1 VRVTAAGF
9 LSGRVKGGSA
19 RESVVDVEGVLML
32 PESIR
37 RRFDSI
43 RNLSRQGKRINGLF
57 RLMLS
62 PLLWEQAYAEIA
74 PNRGAL
80 TRGVTDNTLDG
91 FSLER
96 VHTLISRIS
105 AGTYRFTPVRRVY
118 IPKPDGRKLRPLG
131 VPTAD
136 DKLVQGVA
144 KLLLEAIYEPVF
156 SHHSH
161 GFRRNRSC
169 HTALSVI
176 QDTWNGVK
184 WLVDVDVVGFFDNI
198 DHGILL
204 NLLRKRIDDE
214 RFIRLIAQML
224 KAGYIE
230 DWTFHAT
237 FSGTPQGGVVS
248 PILANIYLHELDEFL
263 AGMKA
268 RFDRGKQRRV
278 YIPYQNLSN
287 EIVDHRHLIDQLLAQ
302 GRTAEAEAEK
312 EKVRELQAKR
322 STLPAKNWFDSK
334 FRRLL
339 FCRYADDF
347 LIGVIGSKADAQE
360 IMREVAGF
368 LRDQLKLEASAEK
381 SKVSKASDGAVFL
394 GHHVRTV
401 NVGRVKRVRFQ
412 GRYTHTRG
420 YTSRIRLVVPHDR
433 LVRFNRRK
441 GYGDLSRLKAIHR
454 RYLIDSSVLEIVL
467 AYNAE
472 MRGLANYYRLA
483 NCAKYSLRKLH
494 FLWQTS
500 LLKTL
505 SFKLRRSVNQV
516 ARHLKIRGRLAV
528 RVKAEGRRKER
539 LVEVFALK
547 DLDKLPELDAA
558 VDRLPNTM
566 WTSGRSDVLDRLHSR
581 KCEYCGAAGVPCEVH
596 HAHKLK
602 DVKDTPLWQQVAA
615 ARRRKRVVL
624 CRSCHHALH
633 AGTLNSR
640 EQDTDMRAW
649 RAG

>member
-1 VRVTAAGF
+1 MLANRS
-9 LSGRVKGGSA
+9 L
-19 RESVVDVEGVLML
+19 DVEGVLML

-37 RRFDSI
+37 RRLDSI

-96 VHTLISRIS
+96 VHSLISRIS
-105 AGTYRFTPVRRVY
+105 TGTFRFTPVRRVY
-118 IPKPDGRKLRPLG
+118 IPKPDGQKLRPLG
-131 VPTAD
+131 VPAAD
-136 DKLVQGVA
+136 DKLVQGAV
-144 KLLLEAIYEPVF
+144 KLLLEAIYEPGF
-156 SHHSH
+156 SIRSH

-176 QDTWNGVK
+176 QDTWTGVK

-204 NLLRKRIDDE
+204 DLLRKRIDDE
-214 RFIRLIAQML
+214 RFIRLIAGML
-224 KAGYIE
+224 KAGYME

-237 FSGTPQGGVVS
+237 FSGTPQGGVAS

-268 RFDRGKQRRV
+268 RFDRGKYRQV
-278 YIPYQNLSN
+278 HMPYQYLSST
-287 EIVDHRHLIDQLLAQ
+287 ICKRRHLIDQLRAE
-302 GRTAEAEAEK
+302 GRIAEAEAEK
-312 EKVRELQAKR
+312 EQVRELQAKR
-322 STLPAKNWFDSK
+322 STMPAQNWFDAK

-360 IMREVAGF
+360 IMRQVAAF
-368 LRDQLKLEASAEK
+368 LRDRLRLEASAEK
-381 SKVSKASDGAVFL
+381 SKVSKASDGTVFL
-394 GHHVRTV
+394 GYRVCTV
-401 NVGRVKRVRFQ
+401 SGGRVKRVQFQ
-412 GRYTHTRG
+412 GRHTLTRSA
-420 YTSRIRLVVPHDR
+420 TSRIHLVVPHDR

-454 RYLIDSSVLEIVL
+454 RYLINSSMLEIVL

-483 NCAKYSLRKLH
+483 YCAKFSLRKLH

-500 LLKTL
+500 LLRTL
-505 SFKLRRSVNQV
+505 SLKLRRSVNQV
-516 ARHLKIRGRLAV
+516 ARHLKIGDRLAV
-528 RVKAEGRRKER
+528 RVKAEDGKGR
-539 LVEVFALK
+539 LIEVFALK
-547 DLDKLPELDAA
+547 HLDQLPELGAA

-566 WTSGRSDVLDRLHSR
+566 WTSGRSDVLDRLHAR

-596 HAHKLK
+596 HAHRLK
-602 DVKDTPLWQQVAA
+602 DVKDAPLWQQVAA
-615 ARRRKRVVL
+615 ARRRKRIVL
-624 CRSCHHALH
+624 CRSCHQALH
-633 AGTLNSR
+633 AGTLTAR
-640 EQDTDMRAW
+640 EQDTEMRVR

>member
-1 VRVTAAGF
+1 MRATAAGF
-9 LSGRVKGGSA
+9 PAGRVKDGSA
-19 RESVVDVEGVLML
+19 RESVVAVEGVLML

-37 RRFDSI
+37 RRLDSI

-80 TRGVTDNTLDG
+80 TRGVTDDTLDG

-96 VHTLISRIS
+96 VHSLILRNS

-118 IPKPDGRKLRPLG
+118 IPKPDGKKLRPLG

-136 DKLVQGVA
+136 DKLVQGVV

-156 SHHSH
+156 SHRSH

-169 HTALSVI
+169 HTALFGI

-184 WLVDVDVVGFFDNI
+184 WLVDIDVVGFFDNI
-198 DHGILL
+198 DHSIMLD
-204 NLLRKRIDDE
+204 LLRRKIDDE
-214 RFIRLIAQML
+214 RFIRIIARML
-224 KAGYIE
+224 KAGYME

-268 RFDRGKQRRV
+268 RFDRGKRRRV
-278 YIPYQNLSN
+278 HLPYQNLSN
-287 EIVDHRHLIDQLLAQ
+287 AMVDHRHLIDQLLAQ
-302 GRTAEAEAEK
+302 GRIAEAEAEK

-322 STLPAKNWFDSK
+322 STMPAQNWFDAK

-347 LIGVIGSKADAQE
+347 LIGVIGSKADARE
-360 IMREVAGF
+360 IMEQVAAF
-368 LRDQLKLEASAEK
+368 LRDRLKLEASAEK
-381 SKVSKASDGAVFL
+381 SKVSKASDGTVFL
-394 GHHVRTV
+394 GYCVCTV
-401 NVGRVKRVRFQ
+401 SGGRVKRVRFQ
-412 GRYTHTRG
+412 GRYTRTRSA
-420 YTSRIRLVVPHDR
+420 TSRIHLVVPHDR

-454 RYLIDSSVLEIVL
+454 RYLLNSSVLEIVL

-483 NCAKYSLRKLH
+483 FCAKYSLRKLH
-494 FLWQTS
+494 LLWQTS

-505 SFKLRRSVNQV
+505 SLKLRRSVNQV
-516 ARHLKIRGRLAV
+516 ARHLKIGDRLAV
-528 RVKAEGRRKER
+528 RVKAEGHKER
-539 LVEVFALK
+539 LIEVFILK
-547 DLDKLPELDAA
+547 DLDRLPELGAA

-566 WTSGRSDVLDRLHSR
+566 WTSGRSDVLDRLHAR
-581 KCEYCGAAGVPCEVH
+581 KCQYCGAADLPCEVH

-602 DVKDTPLWQQVAA
+602 DVKDAPLWQQVAA
-615 ARRRKRVVL
+615 ARRRKRTVL
-624 CRSCHHALH
+624 CCSCHHALH
-633 AGTLNSR
+633 AGTLTNR
-640 EQDTDMRAW
+640 NQEAEMRVR

>member
-1 VRVTAAGF
+1 VQVTAAGF
-9 LSGRVKGGSA
+9 LTGRVKGGSA

-37 RRFDSI
+37 RRLDSI
-43 RNLSRQGKRINGLF
+43 RNLSRQGKRINGLL

-80 TRGVTDNTLDG
+80 TRGVTENTLDG

-96 VHTLISRIS
+96 VQSLISRIS

-118 IPKPDGRKLRPLG
+118 IPKPEGKKLRPLG

-198 DHGILL
+198 DHSILL

-214 RFIRLIAQML
+214 RFIRLIARML
-224 KAGYIE
+224 KAGYME

-248 PILANIYLHELDEFL
+248 PILANVYLHELDEFL
-263 AGMKA
+263 AEMKA
-268 RFDRGKQRRV
+268 RFDRGNQRRV

-287 EIVDHRHLIDQLLAQ
+287 EIVNHRHLIDQLLAQ

-322 STLPAKNWFDSK
+322 STMPAKNWFDSK

-347 LIGVIGSKADAQE
+347 LIGIIGSKVDAQE
-360 IMREVAGF
+360 IMREIAAF
-368 LRDQLKLEASAEK
+368 LRDQLKLETSAEK

-394 GHHVRTV
+394 GYRICTM
-401 NVGRVKRVRFQ
+401 NLRRVLRVRFQ
-412 GRYTHTRG
+412 GRYTYTRG
-420 YTSRIRLVVPHDR
+420 YTSLIRLFVPHDR
-433 LVRFNRRK
+433 LVRFNRRR

-454 RYLIDSSVLEIVL
+454 RHLIDSSMLEIVL

-494 FLWQTS
+494 LLWQTS

-516 ARHLKIRGRLAV
+516 AHHLKIEGRLAV
-528 RVKAEGRRKER
+528 RVKAESRKER

-547 DLDKLPELDAA
+547 DLDKLPELGAA
-558 VDRLPNTM
+558 LDRLPNTM
-566 WTSGRSDVLDRLHSR
+566 WTAGRSDVLVRLHAR
-581 KCEYCGAAGVPCEVH
+581 TCEYCGATGAPCEVH

-602 DVKDTPLWQQVAA
+602 DVKDAPLWQQVAA
-615 ARRRKRVVL
+615 ARRRKRTVL
-624 CRSCHHALH
+624 CRSCHDALH
-633 AGTLNSR
+633 AGTLTTR
-640 EQDTDMRAW
+640 EQNTEMRAR